1 MPVIGYKPKPE
12 NSIVVECKQCGM
24 RCRVLKA
31 QKQTMRIK
39 CRGCGSTRFRTVK
52 EDD

>member
-12 NSIVVECKQCGM
+12 NSIVVECKKCGM
-24 RCRVLKA
+24 RVRVLRA

-39 CRGCGSTRFRTVK
+39 CRACGGVKFRTVS
-52 EDD
+52 E